1 MGRGSGAP
9 KGPSVGGPTGVRPGA
24 FTLFAEVLFTGLVVT
39 LLCLP
44 LITILP
50 AMAAGAAH
58 LRRHIEGRADP
69 LRAVFSDFA
78 AYLRGS
84 WPLGVGALALVVL
97 LIIDIDIATF
107 TDLPGGQVFRFLSI
121 AVLALGAVIAL
132 RTAGGRALW
141 PEVGWRD
148 AVGDAGRRS
157 VADPVGSVLLLV
169 AIGLSAVLV
178 WMLAIFALIV
188 PGLLVLALVSVEH
201 RHYRR
206 SAE

>member
-1 MGRGSGAP
+1 MARGSDTP
-9 KGPSVGGPTGVRPGA
+9 KGPSVGGPTGVRPST

-44 LITILP
+44 LVTILP

-78 AYLRGS
+78 GYLRGS
-84 WPLGVGALALVVL
+84 WLLGIGAIALVVL

-107 TDLPGGQVFRFLSI
+107 TELPGGEVFRVLSI
-121 AVLALGAVIAL
+121 TVLAAGAVTAL

-148 AVGDAGRRS
+148 AVGNAARRA
-157 VADPVGSVLLLV
+157 VADPVGSLLLLV
-169 AIGLSAVLV
+169 AVGLSGVLV
-178 WMLAIFALIV
+178 WMLAIFVLIV

-206 SAE
+206 SVE